1 MELRFTNVSDE
12 VQFAIGEC
20 CKELGFICT
29 ENGTQVVLGKCSE
42 GVHIYGGTE
51 GSWGLTPSRRRRT
64 SHFMRRYPPFSKRKP
79 FAAAHMPN
87 DRSPGSGCMPR

>member
-42 GVHIYGGTE
+42 GVHIYGGAE
-51 GSWGLTPSRRRRT
+51 GSWTLEYADIRSLMRERAKPLMFLKRLPLTPWDQWWT
-64 SHFMRRYPPFSKRKP
+64 APETQ
-79 FAAAHMPN
+79 
-87 DRSPGSGCMPR
+87 